1 MADIRQFP
9 NLKAET
15 REAMVAGLRLI
26 ADAIKQGIDEYDGI
40 VVCGYYRETNEP
52 DPFPLGLEDHE
63 LAWIG
68 LQLQN
73 WALTNHYER
82 FEED

>member
-1 MADIRQFP
+1 MGNVTQFP

-15 REAMVAGLRLI
+15 REAMVAGLRLTD
-26 ADAIKQGIDEYDGI
+26 DAIEQGISEYDGI
-40 VVCGYYRETNEP
+40 VIVGYYRETNEP
-52 DPFPLGLEDHE
+52 EPFPFGLEDPE

-73 WALTNHYER
+73 WALTDHYESLDD
-82 FEED
+82 E